1 MRPSSIRYRDAGC
14 WNSTNQSCLFVHD
27 CADFGLHEDYVR
39 YVCPMLQ
46 IAVKAAKAV
55 KTLFSVFAKAMRT
68 TCFSAFKKLPTVARL
83 KRVPTTQ
90 RLLLLLVGVQRKM
103 VLVTVPQKVL
113 GKVIFSQVSVCPQGV
128 SCSF

>member
-1 MRPSSIRYRDAGC
+1 MADPGFPRWGSNPLIWQEFCRNWTERGRTSLAFPFGSANANLFVGTTNIILTAPHGGSMRPSSIAYRDAGC

-68 TCFSAFKKLPTVARL
+68 TCF
-83 KRVPTTQ
+83 
-90 RLLLLLVGVQRKM
+90 
-103 VLVTVPQKVL
+103 
-113 GKVIFSQVSVCPQGV
+113 
-128 SCSF
+128 